1 MSRTGV
7 IVLLLSLVLLTVTG
21 IWLAG
26 KFERRTITVPTGLT
40 GEAATNP
47 LLAAERFLVAMGIP
61 ARRVTDPARV
71 PQDLAPG
78 DLLIITHE
86 RRSLGRGR
94 SRELLDWVRRGGR
107 LLVTVEPP
115 EFDEATDS
123 LRPLPD
129 PLLEELRLSVRPV
142 PTDTKEETSPEPLDI
157 EWPGAQGVLRVRL
170 ARDRVI
176 DGARAGDLVLEN
188 DRGALMV
195 RRHLGTGQVTVLN
208 DLDFLRYTALGEAD
222 HARFFW
228 YLTDGRGTVWLL
240 QDIAMPSLATWLW
253 QRIPQTIL
261 TLVLLLG
268 LWLWSRAP
276 RFGPLLPVPPPR
288 RRRLLEHV
296 DASGHFLWRQ
306 DRQATLLAALREAIL
321 ERAARRHPAWSA
333 MDDQARAAWL
343 SEHHHLEPELARA
356 LLAGGDALA
365 PAQRPAFT
373 RLVRQLQTLRKNL

>member
-1 MSRTGV
+1 
-7 IVLLLSLVLLTVTG
+7 
-21 IWLAG
+21 
-26 KFERRTITVPTGLT
+26 VPTGLT
-40 GEAATNP
+40 GEAASNP

-61 ARRVTDPARV
+61 ARRVTDPDQV
-71 PQDLAPG
+71 PRELAPG

-86 RRSLGRGR
+86 RRTLGRGR

-115 EFDEATDS
+115 EFDEAT
-123 LRPLPD
+123 
-129 PLLEELRLSVRPV
+129 
-142 PTDTKEETSPEPLDI
+142 ETPEPLDI
-157 EWPGAQGVLRVRL
+157 EWPGATGVLRMRL

-176 DGARAGDLVLEN
+176 DGARAGDRVLEN

-195 RRHLGTGQVTVLN
+195 RRHIGKGQVTVMN
-208 DLDFLRYTALGEAD
+208 DLDFLRYTSLGKED

-228 YLTDGRGTVWLL
+228 LTDGRGTVWLL
-240 QDIAMPSLATWLW
+240 QDIAMPSLAAWLW

-261 TLVLLLG
+261 TLALLLG

-296 DASGHFLWRQ
+296 DASGRFLWRQ
-306 DRQATLLAALREAIL
+306 ARQATLLAALREEIL

-333 MDDQARAAWL
+333 MDTETRAAWL
-343 SEHHHLEPELARA
+343 SEHHDLEPALARA
-356 LLAGGDALA
+356 LLAGGDELA